1 MQIVWRAMIFGV
13 LFLSWGTAG
22 ATLEAGKTTVLI
34 TGANRGIGL
43 EFVRQYSER
52 DWNIIATVR
61 KPDEATELQA
71 LADADPNIVIEQLDV
86 TDHPRIEALAA
97 QYQDQPI
104 DILINN
110 AGLTPRYASAFRRV
124 KGVDFDIA
132 RRSYEVNALGPLKIA
147 QQFMPHV
154 AASEQKKIIVISS
167 KGGSFDESPKLPMM
181 YSYRASK
188 AAVNMLMY
196 TLSYETSKQGVIVT
210 MVSPGTVNTTP
221 AEDLKGLKLPPG
233 TIEVDESV
241 SKMLVVFDN
250 LTPEDNGKFL
260 NYAEGRVVGW

>member
-1 MQIVWRAMIFGV
+1 MKKICRVMILGA
-13 LFLSWGTAG
+13 LYLSWGA
-22 ATLEAGKTTVLI
+22 ASAALEAGKPTVLI

-43 EFVRQYSER
+43 EFVRQFSER
-52 DWNIIATVR
+52 DWNVIATAR

-86 TDHPRIEALAA
+86 TDHPRIESLADK
-97 QYQDQPI
+97 YQDQPI
-104 DILINN
+104 DILLNN
-110 AGLTPRYASAFRRV
+110 AGLTPRYASAFKRV
-124 KGVDFDIA
+124 KGVDFDTA
-132 RRSYEVNALGPLKIA
+132 RASYEVNALGPLKMA
-147 QQFMPHV
+147 QEFMPHV

-167 KGGSFDESPKLPMM
+167 KGGSFAESPKLPMM

-196 TLSYETSKQGVIVT
+196 TLSYETPKLGVIVT
-210 MVSPGTVNTTP
+210 MLSPGTVNTTK
-221 AEDLKGLKLPPG
+221 DLKGLKLPPG

-241 SKMLVVFDN
+241 SKMLVIIDN
-250 LTPEDNGKFL
+250 LTAEDNGKFL